1 MTKIH
6 CEGCG
11 EDTPSYEI
19 TSYGSMDGGYKQLCS
34 RCFSAEVAK
43 VSGVEGFDNIRL
55 QPIKIADCT
64 GESHQFHFVPRLL
77 GNMVTLDAF
86 EVQDGNPAGYQF
98 QVIGDSE
105 EDMFAMLGRMVGR
118 IRKTLSVK
126 HIKNVGDGH
135 GLQIADMT
143 VRGRIECDYSEG
155 EPAPSV
161 VVDGQEISWEEFG
174 RMISAYEG
182 WQFKLEIR
190 NRSEEP

>member
-1 MTKIH
+1 M
-6 CEGCG
+6 GAWLG
-11 EDTPSYEI
+11 EY
-19 TSYGSMDGGYKQLCS
+19 
-34 RCFSAEVAK
+34 AK
-43 VSGVEGFDNIRL
+43 
-55 QPIKIADCT
+55 
-64 GESHQFHFVPRLL
+64 
-77 GNMVTLDAF
+77 
-86 EVQDGNPAGYQF
+86 
-98 QVIGDSE
+98 
-105 EDMFAMLGRMVGR
+105 
-118 IRKTLSVK
+118 RKTLSVK

-190 NRSEEP
+190 DRSEEP